1 MDKAYEDREGWGST
15 IAIIIIVILLIV
27 GGIYFYSSK
36 SKEIKAEQA
45 AAEKAQQEQ
54 ELADAM
60 NGIDADLTA
69 TVSNATLDLSEY

>member
-54 ELADAM
+54 QLADAM
-60 NGIDADLTA
+60 NSIDSDLTA
-69 TVSNATLDLSEY
+69 TVSDAVLDLSEY

>member
-1 MDKAYEDREGWGST
+1 MEYKQEKEGWGST
-15 IAIIIIVILLIV
+15 IAIAVIVILLIV

-36 SKEIKAEQA
+36 SKEIKAEQV

-60 NGIDADLTA
+60 AGIDTDLTA
-69 TVSNATLDLSEY
+69 TVSDATVDLSEY